1 MTNEAQADKT
11 LASNT
16 QSPELLDDAQPNRS
30 DDGTVADDAQSDL
43 QDATASEELRQLQY
57 QLRCPQL
64 PLAVYREVAA
74 HLRQLD
80 GVETG
85 LLPQTS
91 QEFDYLQSQV
101 GGLWVRY
108 PEVGAEAY
116 QQQVEAILK
125 YYGER
130 YRPWETIIR

>member
-1 MTNEAQADKT
+1 
-11 LASNT
+11 
-16 QSPELLDDAQPNRS
+16 
-30 DDGTVADDAQSDL
+30 
-43 QDATASEELRQLQY
+43 LQY